1 MSANDLIILG
11 KNMMLWFV
19 AIIMF
24 VTMLAILF
32 AGFILAV
39 EVGLI
44 AWKEVKKNGIG
55 SSPEQLD

>member
-44 AWKEVKKNGIG
+44 AWKEVKKNVRNK
-55 SSPEQLD
+55 

>member
-1 MSANDLIILG
+1 MSANDLIVLG
-11 KNMMLWFV
+11 KNMMMWFV

-44 AWKEVKKNGIG
+44 AYKEIRKNVRTK
-55 SSPEQLD
+55 